1 VGSRHLLTDD
11 GRMNDLEEKQPIIR
25 GSLGGVVFRVTQGTI
40 SLVPGR
46 HVSITVKVCIGYRRV
61 DLIHICYVIM

>member
-11 GRMNDLEEKQPIIR
+11 GRMNDLEKKQPIIR

-46 HVSITVKVCIGYRRV
+46 HVSITVKV
-61 DLIHICYVIM
+61 